1 MRGQLHHY
9 RDHPLRETT
18 YDQDLFLLQ
27 FGFCTLDPPLMLASL
42 IDRFGL
48 TELFTMP
55 IWPTQVEN
63 AQILQLL
70 EELLLCLVT
79 LFTETWAMQARS
91 RVDTT
96 KREIIH
102 ILALGPLAFSDLVK
116 RLSERTVEIAS
127 FKDVLEEV
135 ATLRVPKGVTETGVY
150 ELKTR
155 YYDDVNPLFYHY
167 SRNQQNNV
175 YEILCK
181 QRKTDCINPTVP
193 QLSPRLPF
201 SALRDVFETPLIM
214 LTCHVILHNT
224 IEMRNRSLTAPS
236 TPAVPQMDGLIDL
249 VFHLTTLAVLCA
261 PENSSAIACARSEQ
275 LDFPPLIT
283 ELCDI
288 ELDKNWSPYRPRISN
303 LIDLIAKQ
311 APEQVRAF
319 RARLSRDQS
328 TVSADEA
335 RKAAIAKRKQ
345 AIMAGFAQNQV
356 AFAEAYEVGEEDED
370 EAGEQMHSYG
380 QCIVCQEACTDQRPS
395 GLLAIV
401 QPSKVVRNMCVGR
414 DWLEECLRVPETLS
428 GDTRVTRYGLG
439 TGDRPISTDAY
450 PRSEQRFGLNVTVC
464 GHMMHEL
471 CLEKFF
477 DDTRLRQHQQGQ
489 RNHPE
494 NVFRKEFVCPLC
506 KSVGNI
512 LVPLTTAS
520 DFPSNPGYAPLN
532 EWIRRTLDEDLKRT
546 GKRPKTL
553 KTHSRT
559 GERMTWY
566 VDVAGEAETGFLDP
580 GQGAILIRY
589 IMLVMA
595 ISEQTT
601 HMSGRTERGLYVP
614 QDVIGFTLSLM
625 EIAQRG
631 IAPSEQN
638 SVYLN
643 ETSERLLRGMITL
656 LWQEE
661 QTAAGEPADPVLN
674 RIAIFSTLLPERF
687 RTKPTSSALLLRDPM
702 TIMIEAAALAPDA
715 LQPVVVLC
723 YFAEVVRAM
732 LAITFWARLCLSRSA
747 SPVWSRSD
755 VDGPE
760 YKLAVE
766 TFPEPRNLVL
776 SCFRHTPQLLQEATS
791 ALNLLPERDLSK
803 LLYTFTLP
811 FLRRA
816 SMLCSAMKTTFPVA
830 GASDLTGEYN
840 QHLRRLRIPAP
851 GSTLIDPT
859 QPIQSTAIS
868 WLKQWIQLDTGVPTL
883 EYPGIYELY
892 RIPESLEDLL
902 RFYEKKECTRCGKV
916 PSTPAV
922 CMFCGEY
929 LCLGTDCCSEGSMG
943 ECNTH
948 RME

>member
-27 FGFCTLDPPLMLASL
+27 FGLCTLDPPLMLASL

-48 TELFTMP
+48 TELFAN
-55 IWPTQVEN
+55 PTWSAEMEN
-63 AQILQLL
+63 AQVLQLL
-70 EELLLCLVT
+70 EELLLTMLT
-79 LFTETWAMQARS
+79 LFTETWSMQPHS

-96 KREIIH
+96 RREIIH

-150 ELKTR
+150 ELRSR
-155 YYDDVNPLFYHY
+155 YYDEVNPLFFHY

-181 QRKTDCINPTVP
+181 QRKTDVINPPTP
-193 QLSPRLPF
+193 QIPTCLPF
-201 SALRDVFETPLIM
+201 SALLDVFETPFII
-214 LTCHVILHNT
+214 LTCHIVLHNA
-224 IEMRNRSLTAPS
+224 IAIRNRTLTAPS
-236 TPAVPQMDGLIDL
+236 TPAVPQLDGLIDL
-249 VFHLTTLAVLCA
+249 AFHLATLAVLCA
-261 PENSSAIACARSEQ
+261 PATSSKLACENSASIGMQ
-275 LDFPPLIT
+275 TLIT

-288 ELDKNWSPYRPRISN
+288 ELDKNWLPYRPRISN
-303 LIDLIAKQ
+303 LIDMIARNE
-311 APEQVRAF
+311 PEQVRSY
-319 RARLSRDQS
+319 RARMSRDQS
-328 TVSADEA
+328 SVSADDA

-356 AFAEAYEVGEEDED
+356 AFAEAYDVGEDDE
-370 EAGEQMHSYG
+370 EEEGEQLRSYG

-401 QPSKVVRNMCVGR
+401 QPSKVVRNMSVGR
-414 DWLEECLRVPETLS
+414 DWLEECLRVPELLE
-428 GDTRVTRYGLG
+428 GDTRQPQYGLANG
-439 TGDRPISTDAY
+439 KRPTTTDAY
-450 PRSEQRFGLNVTVC
+450 PRSDQRFGLNISVC

-512 LVPLTTAS
+512 LVPLTTDS
-520 DFPSNPGYAPLN
+520 PFPPNPGYAPLN

-546 GKRPKTL
+546 GKRPKSL
-553 KTHSRT
+553 KTHPRT
-559 GERMTWY
+559 GERLLWY
-566 VDVAGEAETGFLDP
+566 ADISGEAETSFLEP
-580 GQGAILIRY
+580 GQSAILIRY
-589 IMLVMA
+589 IMLVMG

-601 HMSGRTERGLYVP
+601 HLSGRTEKGLYVP
-614 QDVIGFTLSLM
+614 QDVIAYTLSIM
-625 EIAQRG
+625 ELAQRG
-631 IAPSEQN
+631 IAPSEES
-638 SVYLN
+638 SVYLS
-643 ETSERLLRGMITL
+643 ETSERLIRGMITL

-661 QTAAGEPADPVLN
+661 QTASGEQADPMMN
-674 RIAIFSTLLPERF
+674 RIGIFSTLLPERF
-687 RTKPTSSALLLRDPM
+687 RTKPTSAALLLRDPM
-702 TIMIEAAALAPDA
+702 AIVIETAALAPDA
-715 LQPVVVLC
+715 LQPVVALC
-723 YFAEVVRAM
+723 YYAEVIRAM

-755 VDGPE
+755 AEAIE
-760 YKLAVE
+760 YKFAVQL
-766 TFPEPRNLVL
+766 FPEPRNLIL
-776 SCFRHTPQLLQEATS
+776 SCFRQIPQLLQEATS

-816 SMLCSAMKTTFPVA
+816 SMLCSAMRTTFPTA
-830 GASDLTGEYN
+830 GSTSLMGEYN
-840 QHLRRLRIPAP
+840 QHLRRLRISPPAQ
-851 GSTLIDPT
+851 TLLDSA

-868 WLKQWIQLDTGVPTL
+868 WLKQWIQMDTGVPVL

-892 RIPESLEDLL
+892 RIPQSLEDLL
-902 RFYEKKECTRCGKV
+902 RYYEKRECARCNKV
-916 PSTPAV
+916 PSNPAV
-922 CMFCGEY
+922 CLFCGEY